1 MQKDIRTRSKYYFS
15 DFADGYTVNTILKT
29 WHSRGSLRR
38 RLIVFISLLGPT
50 IIFAVLLGQYS
61 HMNIGIVETLVG
73 EAIACIVWAFLGGQ
87 PMILMGLTGPIAI
100 FTGVL
105 YDFAEWGFTGVVH
118 RRRIHLPFFVM
129 YEWVGIWSALLLLLL
144 VATNKAEIVLLMDGI
159 EA

>member
-29 WHSRGSLRR
+29 WHSRGNMRR

-73 EAIACIVWAFLGGQ
+73 EAIACIVWALLGGQ

-105 YDFAEWGFTGVVH
+105 YDFAE
-118 RRRIHLPFFVM
+118 
-129 YEWVGIWSALLLLLL
+129 
-144 VATNKAEIVLLMDGI
+144 
-159 EA
+159 